1 MIFMRSR
8 PVFVASLLLLS
19 AACGSE
25 TADTTSPASGDE
37 SVPMK
42 LADGPPSDPEAELRL
57 AESQMSTILAI
68 AADAIISLNEHMRI
82 VVFNE
87 GASAIFGYTK
97 DKIIGQPLEV
107 LIPRALPHDT
117 PSPIACAASSS
128 SA

>member
-1 MIFMRSR
+1 
-8 PVFVASLLLLS
+8 
-19 AACGSE
+19 
-25 TADTTSPASGDE
+25 
-37 SVPMK
+37 
-42 LADGPPSDPEAELRL
+42 
-57 AESQMSTILAI
+57 
-68 AADAIISLNEHMRI
+68 MRI

-117 PSPIACAASSS
+117 PIPTACAASSS